1 VVHGKS
7 VDNFISQAL
16 ADAEWRGNGLEF
28 DRLSSHDTH
37 GLTRTILSD
46 KRYGRTDSPH
56 R

>member
-28 DRLSSHDTH
+28 DRLTQSRY
-37 GLTRTILSD
+37 TRAH
-46 KRYGRTDSPH
+46 PH
-56 R
+56 NII